1 MKKTQKLKHN
11 YESSESSD
19 DESLLAVA
27 RKKRRSCKVAE
38 KYRINVDNPLCDVR
52 QEACEFCDR
61 TFSNRL
67 QSLVHNS
74 KHIIIPLIKC
84 DASQPLHKQRS
95 TSPVKELPKFN
106 NKIILGKKKM
116 NNTSLRDRIV
126 FDDDDPD
133 VIVLSDT
140 DSIEENKIKGISK
153 EVAKLKPDNNENILN
168 SFVSDCRVI
177 LDDTIS
183 LISTIEPDEDIIV
196 NQHHNN
202 DTSQLGNNLN
212 NHHIQG
218 KTTVV
223 SQERGL
229 MDNKSIDN
237 IEDKV
242 YSVHNDELLRT
253 ATHYCEFCHREFPN
267 RFKYI
272 QHKRHHLR
280 VRIAR
285 PDYCVVCDSYPRR
298 RLSVM
303 CARCTQTH
311 GRHYD
316 SEEEPPIDN
325 HFPNSKTLHEE
336 RLDVSY
342 LRLCDICAVFKLRN
356 ANTIRLNLKKKATH
370 NKNYRYT
377 QLLYSVMMEINDIG
391 ADHVCEH
398 CGNAFSEGKI
408 IERKNKDVFKH
419 EEETKTSMMSKLQFE
434 EDCPV
439 NKPRNSKSLSNV
451 QRLSRIKQRFKKIRK
466 INQC

>member
-11 YESSESSD
+11 HESSESSD
-19 DESLLAVA
+19 DESLLAIA
-27 RKKRRSCKVAE
+27 RKKRRNCKVAD

-95 TSPVKELPKFN
+95 TSPVKELPKFNN

-202 DTSQLGNNLN
+202 DTSQLGNNLS

-267 RFKYI
+267 SFAYTTHKARHLYVKIEPIFVDLPNSSLVSTLLPIATKKKTTCSEKPVKKNSFDENYFFKI
-272 QHKRHHLR
+272 PAHPDHTNKICNATNHKQNRTCKKMSKR
-280 VRIAR
+280 GNFKKKRIT
-285 PDYCVVCDSYPRR
+285 PCLKCDIKIFRSLSGDNVGTIHSGISNGTQKPPVAIPELANTLQ
-298 RLSVM
+298 RLSLDNGFM
-303 CARCTQTH
+303 LQ
-311 GRHYD
+311 D
-316 SEEEPPIDN
+316 SEEPECVLG
-325 HFPNSKTLHEE
+325 F
-336 RLDVSY
+336 
-342 LRLCDICAVFKLRN
+342 
-356 ANTIRLNLKKKATH
+356 
-370 NKNYRYT
+370 
-377 QLLYSVMMEINDIG
+377 
-391 ADHVCEH
+391 
-398 CGNAFSEGKI
+398 
-408 IERKNKDVFKH
+408 
-419 EEETKTSMMSKLQFE
+419 
-434 EDCPV
+434 
-439 NKPRNSKSLSNV
+439 
-451 QRLSRIKQRFKKIRK
+451 
-466 INQC
+466 